1 MVSASINSRAE
12 TSVGPGE
19 TSRSL
24 ETAISGIAWPAILG
38 GAFAAAALAL
48 ILLALGS
55 GFGLSSVSPWPNS
68 GVSATTFTVMM
79 AIWLTIVHGFRPRRV
94 PDRPASHETLRPR
107 DPGLN
112 GQELM
117 PSL

>member
-1 MVSASINSRAE
+1 MVSAPISTRVDAYGS
-12 TSVGPGE
+12 GE
-19 TSRSL
+19 AGHTVEAS
-24 ETAISGIAWPAILG
+24 TSGIAWPPILA
-38 GAFAAAALAL
+38 GAFAIAATSL

-94 PDRPASHETLRPR
+94 SDRPASHETLRPR